1 MVKQEDAD
9 RLAEKPLTREEIY
22 TGQILHVVKDTVALP
37 NGRTATRE
45 MALHRGAVA
54 VVALDDEGN
63 VVLEKQ
69 YRYPMG
75 AVLEE
80 IPAGKLEAGE
90 DDPLG
95 AAKRE
100 LREETGLVA
109 ETWHSLGIYYPS
121 PAILTEKIHLFL
133 ARGLRQGEDQPDED
147 ELLVVYREKL
157 SHAVERVLSG
167 EIPDGK
173 TQCALLKVWLL
184 QQMNNKEENV

>member
-37 NGRTATRE
+37 NGRAATRE

-109 ETWHSLGIYYPS
+109 ETWRSLGIYYPS
-121 PAILTEKIHLFL
+121 PAILTEKSTFFWPGDC
-133 ARGLRQGEDQPDED
+133 A
-147 ELLVVYREKL
+147 REKINRMKMSFWL
-157 SHAVERVLSG
+157 YTGRSC
-167 EIPDGK
+167 P
-173 TQCALLKVWLL
+173 TQWNGCCPARSRTVRPSAHC
-184 QQMNNKEENV
+184 